1 MSATNNNS
9 SSSEQQQRVEA
20 AVRATAVAAAAGLE
34 VTREITVHHYKFAA
48 ALPGVAGE
56 AIKGYA
62 DDWNRAALATSVAAN
77 AAVAA
82 LLIEEQRKKPA
93 VASIII
99 DDKPSVV
106 VVVPKKDRVKAA
118 NEDYFNYMHGDQES
132 KDYKPFIDALDR
144 IVAYPRFPDYK
155 PSKIELMVK
164 DVRDKIEA
172 EYKSGWEE
180 YERVLIIKKDNIR
193 AAHAAARED
202 NNDEA
207 AAAKKK
213 ARH

>member
-1 MSATNNNS
+1 MSS

-82 LLIEEQRKKPA
+82 LLIEEQQQPA
-93 VASIII
+93 ASIII
-99 DDKPSVV
+99 DDKPKKDDEPSVV

-164 DVRDKIEA
+164 AVRDKVEA

-202 NNDEA
+202 EA